1 MCGVDCRTRTGTSG
15 TAAEDGLAAA
25 VEAQMRKVARACE
38 GASLVTFNL
47 ASSFVF
53 HVAEVRGRCVLAPAS
68 VRGTC
73 GC

>member
-1 MCGVDCRTRTGTSG
+1 
-15 TAAEDGLAAA
+15 
-25 VEAQMRKVARACE
+25 MRKVARACE

-53 HVAEVRGRCVLAPAS
+53 HVAEVRGRRVLAPAS

-73 GC
+73 GS